1 MIGTRNSVTMTV
13 LFVDL
18 AVNALL
24 TSLFLVPL
32 VRRSKLTP
40 QVREVAVR
48 NLIAATICFFSSIA
62 NMVALTVL
70 HGHEVAWVCFASCSA
85 DICVNAVLAF
95 WVTRPP
101 TQSETGEN
109 SGSGW
114 RAATRKM
121 DADET
126 ILSRFDR
133 KNSLRTGSRF
143 SRDLYQ
149 LRGLHG
155 DESDSSSVHVGHPY
169 ADSDSRS
176 LPAVSI
182 PVPSHTRNGSTVRL
196 LPPLVPRSPSSTTAP
211 RSPLGASEP
220 STPGFERPRKV
231 SLSMSHA
238 ESRAYRNCEPL
249 HDGKGPLDV
258 NDSQSEPIWHN
269 TQPSRGHVGSELL
282 EEVERVLSARG
293 ATPPGRGRR
302 LA

>member
-1 MIGTRNSVTMTV
+1 
-13 LFVDL
+13 
-18 AVNALL
+18 
-24 TSLFLVPL
+24 
-32 VRRSKLTP
+32 
-40 QVREVAVR
+40 
-48 NLIAATICFFSSIA
+48 
-62 NMVALTVL
+62 MVALTVL

-95 WVTRPP
+95 WVTQPP
-101 TQSETGEN
+101 TQTETGEN
-109 SGSGW
+109 SGSVW

-149 LRGLHG
+149 SRNLPG
-155 DESDSSSVHVGHPY
+155 DESDSSSIHVGHPY

-176 LPAVSI
+176 LPAVSF
-182 PVPSHTRNGSTVRL
+182 PMPSRTRNGSRVRL
-196 LPPLVPRSPSSTTAP
+196 LSPLAPRSPSAMAAP
-211 RSPLGASEP
+211 RSPLAASEP
-220 STPGFERPRKV
+220 STPTRCEQHRKC
-231 SLSMSHA
+231 SLSMSHT
-238 ESRAYRNCEPL
+238 ESRAYRNCDSL

-258 NDSQSEPIWHN
+258 NDAQSEPIWHHA
-269 TQPSRGHVGSELL
+269 QPSRGHVGRELL

-293 ATPPGRGRR
+293 TR